1 MVFFLSPALLLAHC
15 APRRLQPVLPAEPL
29 TAARV
34 VDYLRTR
41 GVALE
46 TLEAKIE
53 IESTGLTPPL
63 PKLFGALRI
72 LRQGP
77 DLHLQVQ
84 AYLPLGAPAFELLAQ
99 GENFQLFVPG
109 EGRCYTNSV
118 GLLFGHAPAGTVSD
132 LFAAAGF
139 PSRLFYDQVGLL
151 FGNLPRP
158 GAEYQLLRQAD
169 QAAGLVLEESIQG
182 ARTRRIFLRP
192 SDFSFLRL
200 EAGEAQVDLETR
212 AHPRREAFAWLPR
225 RLTFRREGLTFQLAL
240 SQVQVNA
247 LRQPA
252 IQFRDPGRLNLY
264 LVEPPPPAPAPASN

>member
-109 EGRCYTNSV
+109 EGRCYTNS
-118 GLLFGHAPAGTVSD
+118 
-132 LFAAAGF
+132 
-139 PSRLFYDQVGLL
+139 VGLL